1 MNLTLFFAE
10 SLPDP
15 FDLRAYVASGAGYLG
30 GGLNRENWERA
41 ITAITKMSVK
51 KISHPGINFLVKHV
65 GQIFRNLFS
74 IALEDVKKGEEFS
87 ATLKLMPSV
96 VEAHLIKLF
105 DNMLWKLM
113 EESSKSS
120 HTSLEPM
127 YSTLDP
133 CLPTFQS
140 YNAKELGNDETY
152 IKKDGSFVKTPNK
165 TDMQEKSMIA
175 SVKEKLSFMLNL
187 DGRKAKSYLVQ
198 YDKKRT
204 TKKTGFLPDE
214 RSSMMTNDEIEVVVR
229 RSYEYIIALMEF
241 NLVILRFQINHY
253 LYIGFKDR
261 LDSWTREVVMEN
273 WEDKVQPDESIQNEI
288 NELEGKISGLQD
300 SLLEVQRI
308 QSKF

>member
-1 MNLTLFFAE
+1 MFVE

-15 FDLRAYVASGAGYLG
+15 FDLREHVASGAGYLQ

-74 IALEDVKKGEEFS
+74 VALDDVKKGEEFS
-87 ATLKLMPSV
+87 ATLKLMPTI
-96 VEAHLIKLF
+96 VETHLSRLF

-113 EESSKSS
+113 EQSAKSS

-133 CLPTFQS
+133 SLPTFQS
-140 YNAKELGNDETY
+140 YHVGEKIENKETY
-152 IKKDGSFVKTPNK
+152 IEQNGQFVKTPNK
-165 TDMQEKSMIA
+165 KEIQERGIVEAM
-175 SVKEKLSFMLNL
+175 KEKVACMLNL
-187 DGRKAKSYLVQ
+187 DGKKAKQYLTQ
-198 YDKKRT
+198 YDEKRAT
-204 TKKTGFLPDE
+204 RKSGFLPDK
-214 RSSMMTNDEIEVVVR
+214 RTAMMTKDEINVVVQR
-229 RSYEYIIALMEF
+229 AFEYIIALVEF
-241 NLVILRFQINHY
+241 NLIILRFQINHY

-273 WEDKVQPDESIQNEI
+273 WDNLVEPDESIQREI
-288 NELEGKISGLQD
+288 DELEGKIIGLQD